1 MTNQDNS
8 ETIEEIEI
16 NTDENIENIA
26 DEEQSENLELSLE
39 DQLVQ
44 AKSEIEVLKD
54 TALRSM
60 AEAENTR
67 RRAEKDR
74 TEARL
79 YAIDKFARDLLPLAD
94 TLGRAL
100 TTINDELRANE
111 SAKAFIEGIEL
122 TEKDLY
128 NTLERHG
135 VKKIGV
141 QGEKFDPNLHQAVAQ
156 IPSAIQKDHIAE
168 VFQPGFTLSGR
179 VLRAAMV
186 AVSAGD

>member
-156 IPSAIQKDHIAE
+156 IPSAIPKDHIAE